1 LLASLKPGIIAQA
14 SDMSFQ
20 DLGKSPLAP
29 KIRPP
34 SRSNNRNRDPPP
46 PKEQPTPKSALD
58 QISEALK
65 HHQRDRNVL
74 KEQSLI
80 SHSTTVPRYN
90 STTCLSAFSK
100 LNDEIVQFQKMVN
113 ELQRIIECDVMTP
126 EDQWRYVHR
135 KENGKYFYVSI
146 LTVADPEFAYC
157 CNLHKTQTPIWLSKL
172 SIALGIRRILQ

>member
-1 LLASLKPGIIAQA
+1 
-14 SDMSFQ
+14 MSFQ
-20 DLGKSPLAP
+20 DLGKSSLTP
-29 KIRPP
+29 KIKPP
-34 SRSNNRNRDPPP
+34 PRSNNRNRDPPP
-46 PKEQPTPKSALD
+46 PKEIPTPKSALD

-90 STTCLSAFSK
+90 STASLSAFSK

-135 KENGKYFYVSI
+135 KEMASTFKFSSSQFLIQNSH
-146 LTVADPEFAYC
+146 TVAICAE
-157 CNLHKTQTPIWLSKL
+157 LRH
-172 SIALGIRRILQ
+172 